1 MTILDQII
9 ERNRADVASAK
20 ASTNR
25 AELEARALAMPPAR
39 PFAVALHKHGH
50 TALIAEVKRASPAK
64 GLVNAG
70 FDPVQQAILYA
81 ANGAAAISV
90 LTEKHYFQSDP
101 DDLDRIK
108 AAVTVPVLRKD
119 FLFDPWQIME
129 SRVMGADAILL
140 IATVL
145 DAPLLQEMQAEAARF
160 GMECLVEAYDEADLE
175 RVFASPAQGIGINNR
190 NLKTFELS
198 LENTRRLAAIIRAER
213 PEATIV
219 AESGIFTADDI
230 RTIRGWGADAALVGE
245 ALMKAADVA
254 ARVRELTEA

>member
-9 ERNRADVASAK
+9 ERNRADVAEAK
-20 ASTNR
+20 ASSDR
-25 AELEARALAMPPAR
+25 AGMEARALAMPPAR
-39 PFAVALHKHGH
+39 PFAVALRKPGH

-64 GLVNAG
+64 GLLNAD
-70 FDPVQQAILYA
+70 FDPVQQAMLYA

-101 DDLDRIK
+101 DDLARIK
-108 AAVTVPVLRKD
+108 AVVPVPVLRKD
-119 FLFDPWQIME
+119 FLFDPWQVME
-129 SRVMGADAILL
+129 SRAMGADAILL

-145 DAPLLQEMQAEAARF
+145 EVPLLCEMLAEAARY

-175 RVFASPAQGIGINNR
+175 RVFASPAQVIGINNR
-190 NLKTFELS
+190 NLKTFDLS
-198 LENTRRLAAIIRAER
+198 LENTHRLAAIIRIER

-230 RTIRGWGADAALVGE
+230 RTVRGWGADAALVGE
-245 ALMKAADVA
+245 ALMTAADVA
-254 ARVRELTEA
+254 ARVRELAEA